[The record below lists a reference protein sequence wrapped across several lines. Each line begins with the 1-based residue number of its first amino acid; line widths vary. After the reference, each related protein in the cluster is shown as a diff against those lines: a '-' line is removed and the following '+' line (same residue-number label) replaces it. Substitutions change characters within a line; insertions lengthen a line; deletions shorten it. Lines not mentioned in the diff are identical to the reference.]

1 MGTFISVASKNL
13 AGNQAKYRYSM
24 GFPGSSKGK
33 ERAHKAGDPGW
44 IPGSGRSPGEVNA
57 AHFMFLPGEFHGQRS
72 LVGYSSWGRKDSD
85 TTEQL
90 TLISAQHVFVF
101 EEQKLKK

>member
-1 MGTFISVASKNL
+1 MLNGLPWWSN
-13 AGNQAKYRYSM
+13 
-24 GFPGSSKGK
+24 GK
-33 ERAHKAGDPGW
+33 KCAHKAGHPGL

-57 AHFMFLPGEFHGQRS
+57 THFMFLPGEFHGQRS
-72 LVGYSSWGRKDSD
+72 LVDYSSWGHKDSD